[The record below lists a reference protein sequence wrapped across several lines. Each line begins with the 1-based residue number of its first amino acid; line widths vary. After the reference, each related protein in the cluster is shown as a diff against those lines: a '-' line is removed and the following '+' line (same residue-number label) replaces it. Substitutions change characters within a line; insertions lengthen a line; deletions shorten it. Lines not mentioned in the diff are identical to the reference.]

1 MSTGSSD
8 RVSFRAHLERFPL
21 AVKGALVLRAADG
34 IPHQVAFRRAVVNE
48 LSGALSLQLGLDE
61 VVQDV
66 GPTKD
71 LFVPFE
77 IPAADL
83 ASGWYRLECAVLID
97 GVPET
102 VWPGEAFLVPWPR
115 ASNRRGSVEVGAAVE
130 ADHGKVRIERV
141 ECATDRVQVTYE
153 SSERA
158 TMLLATAARTLASLD
173 HEHDAETGRGTLTA
187 YPLMRIEDR
196 LTIEIRGA
204 RDPIEVVLES

>member
-1 MSTGSSD
+1 VTAGPGD
-8 RVSFRAHLERFPL
+8 RVSFRAHLDRFPL
-21 AVKGALVLRAADG
+21 AVKGALVLRAVDG
-34 IPHQVAFRRAVVNE
+34 IPHQVGFRRAVVDE
-48 LSGALSLQLGLDE
+48 LSGALSLPLGLDG

-66 GPTKD
+66 APTKD

-97 GVPET
+97 GAPET
-102 VWPGEAFLVPWPR
+102 VRPGEAFLVPWPR
-115 ASNRRGSVEVGAAVE
+115 ASNRRASVDVGTAVD
-130 ADHGKVRIERV
+130 ADHGKVRIGRV

-158 TMLLATAARTLASLD
+158 IISLVTTSRTLALLD
-173 HEHDAETGRGTLTA
+173 HVHDAETGQGTLTA

-196 LTIEIRGA
+196 VTIQIRGA
-204 RDPIEVVLES
+204 RDPIEVALGS